1 MALYIFDKQHFAA
14 PDLESLRLLLIP
26 VLTDLEIVDTDI
38 EIELLDDQQI
48 AQLNEKFFSRSRPTN
63 VISFPL
69 VPYRLFSVQKNKKK
83 IRKYSDKSTYLRADK
98 ARFGC
103 GIFVPALDKES
114 GHLGNVVVSV
124 ETVGPETRALG
135 YTLEEG
141 IVYYLI
147 HGILH
152 LLGFEHVD
160 VDLEVASL
168 MEKRQDELFE
178 LVLNR
183 S

>member
-1 MALYIFDKQHFAA
+1 MSLYILDKQAFAA
-14 PDLESLRLLLIP
+14 PDPATLRALLLP
-26 VLTDLEIVDTDI
+26 VVNDLEISDLDI
-38 EIELLDDQQI
+38 EIELIDDEQI
-48 AQLNEKFFSRSRPTN
+48 TQLNEKFFSRPWPTN
-63 VISFPL
+63 VISFPM
-69 VPYRLFSVQKNKKK
+69 
-83 IRKYSDKSTYLRADK
+83 
-98 ARFGC
+98 
-103 GIFVPALDKES
+103 DKES

-152 LLGFEHVD
+152 LLGYEHVD
-160 VDLEVASL
+160 VEPEAASL

-178 LVLNR
+178 LVLKR
-183 S
+183 AALIGVVK

>member
-38 EIELLDDQQI
+38 EIELLDDHQT
-48 AQLNEKFFSRSRPTN
+48 AQLNEKFFSRSRSTN
-63 VISFPL
+63 VISFP
-69 VPYRLFSVQKNKKK
+69 
-83 IRKYSDKSTYLRADK
+83 
-98 ARFGC
+98 
-103 GIFVPALDKES
+103 LDKES

-152 LLGFEHVD
+152 LLGFVHVD